1 MSGRIQI
8 ENLSKVFG
16 ENESEKVVALD
27 GITAEIPERSFVS
40 LIGPSGCGKT
50 TLLRCI
56 AGLETPTDGTVI
68 VDGEKVTKPGSDRGF
83 AFQQANLFPWL
94 SIKDN
99 ISFGLRARGIYR
111 QRKDDVQ
118 EFINLVGLKGFE
130 KSFPHQLSGGMNQR
144 ASLARALVGH
154 PKILLLDEPLGALD
168 AFDDIYDISRIEMTI
183 FQPRRSNISTFTMKK
198 EDLLDWAEN
207 TLKPAAQLAI
217 RGEGDFKAGAHC
229 QFCAVKATCRKR
241 AEYNLELARYDFEM
255 PEHLEPAEISA
266 ILPRI
271 DELVSWA
278 GDIKDYALQSALSG
292 TDYPGYKVVEGRS
305 TRKYTDETA
314 VASAVKDNGFDPYEK
329 KLLGITA
336 MTSLLGK
343 KKFEKILGGLIA
355 KPPGKPVLVPETDKR
370 PAMNTAS
377 DDFKEE

>member
-27 GITAEIPERSFVS
+27 GITAEIPEESFVS

-56 AGLETPTDGTVI
+56 AGLEVPTSGTVT
-68 VDGEKVTKPGSDRGF
+68 VDGEKVTKPGSDRGL

-99 ISFGLRARGIYR
+99 ISFGLRARGIYK

-118 EFINLVGLKGFE
+118 KFINLVGLKGFE

-168 AFDDIYDISRIEMTI
+168 AFTRMTMQDEILRIRQENSMTMVMVTHDVDEAVYLSDYIIVMTPRPAKVEKIIKIEMSH
-183 FQPRRSNISTFTMKK
+183 PRARSQDVFLQYRT
-198 EDLLDWAEN
+198 
-207 TLKPAAQLAI
+207 
-217 RGEGDFKAGAHC
+217 
-229 QFCAVKATCRKR
+229 
-241 AEYNLELARYDFEM
+241 
-255 PEHLEPAEISA
+255 EI
-266 ILPRI
+266 L
-271 DELVSWA
+271 
-278 GDIKDYALQSALSG
+278 
-292 TDYPGYKVVEGRS
+292 
-305 TRKYTDETA
+305 
-314 VASAVKDNGFDPYEK
+314 
-329 KLLGITA
+329 
-336 MTSLLGK
+336 
-343 KKFEKILGGLIA
+343 KILNYA
-355 KPPGKPVLVPETDKR
+355 GKINEVEY
-370 PAMNTAS
+370 S
-377 DDFKEE
+377 I